1 MATDSSEEGPPT
13 FFKVVRY
20 PSAPHLAL
28 PTAFVKRY
36 LEKIPKNPILKTATG
51 ENSWR
56 LKIKKIGEDYCFSN
70 GWEKLAK
77 DAQLHIMDI
86 VFASLIDAF
95 TFEVSFFDANGHE
108 KDLPLN
114 NTNFSGDNEDEV
126 MPDEE
131 DDDEVMADEEDDGD
145 EVMPNENLCFQKVIS
160 EKSHRYAMGL
170 PKKFVEAAELE
181 NKTGITM
188 KDHEGKEWIMGLMAE
203 KYHNRRSL
211 SSGWSLFRRYYK
223 LSEGDICLFKFIKE
237 EGVLSLAQVLKNN
250 RARIQEIG
258 NRKETPANEGVKR
271 KRGRPRLE
279 KPRNGGGGGVK
290 VKIENESGP
299 EAGVVKRKRG
309 RPPLQKHRGGGV
321 DVKIE
326 DQSGPEVEVV
336 KRKRGRPRIEKH
348 GGGGNGGVVKIEDV
362 WGAEV
367 EVEVEVVKRK
377 RGRPRVEKDG
387 GGGVKIKIEDGD
399 GSMVK
404 RKRGR
409 PAAVEKGGVEVKTEA
424 ETEVAAAVKIKRGR
438 PSLDTSHRVI
448 YF

>member
-114 NTNFSGDNEDEV
+114 NTSDNEDEV

-348 GGGGNGGVVKIEDV
+348 GGGG
-362 WGAEV
+362 
-367 EVEVEVVKRK
+367 
-377 RGRPRVEKDG
+377 
-387 GGGVKIKIEDGD
+387 VKIKIEDGD

-424 ETEVAAAVKIKRGR
+424 ETEVVAAVKIKRGR